1 MAELSLIDD
10 IRAASRLMVRELG
23 FMDATVAASDYPP
36 SAVHTILEI
45 GIRGPLTSGEL
56 GDFLRLEKSS
66 VSRLVRK
73 LIDCGELRET
83 PDEADARSKL
93 LSLTAKGRRTLE
105 ALHAFGRQQVRGALA
120 ALTEAEQRTVREG
133 MMLYAR
139 ALRES
144 RLEDEGSWRRSA
156 LSVSSPGESRAIQ
169 YSETVVSS
177 NFDRP
182 RRNCGCP
189 AFAGHDSV
197 KCGNTVAYFPNS
209 SRIFAWILAM
219 PPIQRS

>member
-1 MAELSLIDD
+1 MAEISLIDD

-66 VSRLVRK
+66 VSRMVRK

-83 PDEADARSKL
+83 ADELDARSKL
-93 LSLTAKGRRTLE
+93 LSLTGKGRRTLE

-120 ALTEAEQRTVREG
+120 ALTPAEQRTVREG

-139 ALRES
+139 ALRQS
-144 RLEDEGSWRRSA
+144 REEEAGRS
-156 LSVSSPGESRAIQ
+156 
-169 YSETVVSS
+169 
-177 NFDRP
+177 
-182 RRNCGCP
+182 
-189 AFAGHDSV
+189 
-197 KCGNTVAYFPNS
+197 VA
-209 SRIFAWILAM
+209 
-219 PPIQRS
+219 

>member
-1 MAELSLIDD
+1 MTQLALIDD

-66 VSRLVRK
+66 VSRMVRK

-83 PDEADARSKL
+83 ADELDARSKL
-93 LSLTAKGRRTLE
+93 LSMTAKGRRTLE

-120 ALTEAEQRTVREG
+120 ALTPAEQRIVREG

-139 ALRES
+139 ALRQS
-144 RLEDEGSWRRSA
+144 REEEAGRSA
-156 LSVSSPGESRAIQ
+156 A
-169 YSETVVSS
+169 
-177 NFDRP
+177 
-182 RRNCGCP
+182 
-189 AFAGHDSV
+189 
-197 KCGNTVAYFPNS
+197 
-209 SRIFAWILAM
+209 
-219 PPIQRS
+219 